1 MSWNI
6 ENIEAQKPNALCPEE
21 TLSHLAEYYPHLQAC
36 TETLED
42 WVRAALRDD
51 ADLLGFGSSI
61 SRHPRRS
68 AHLLLGHTTAC
79 SRKHR

>member
-36 TETLED
+36 TETS
-42 WVRAALRDD
+42 RT
-51 ADLLGFGSSI
+51 GFA
-61 SRHPRRS
+61 RHFVTMPTS
-68 AHLLLGHTTAC
+68 
-79 SRKHR
+79 